1 LDGRAKP
8 MKEKEISN
16 DDFLK
21 ALKDSNN
28 LRIMNKVCSFYQNIL
43 SKDEL
48 HRCKLLALWKA
59 MCKFDPSCG
68 KKFTSYLYNSVK
80 WECQKDLYN
89 VNKYR
94 KGITYSD
101 SLFEYFD
108 RHDTDIVDTIEK
120 LPNKFSKV
128 IKQKFFHNMTM
139 EEIGTKNH
147 YSRET
152 ARRNVK
158 RGLEK
163 LREICKLNWHA

>member
-1 LDGRAKP
+1 
-8 MKEKEISN
+8 MQEKEINN
-16 DDFLK
+16 DEFLR
-21 ALKDSNN
+21 ALNDINN

-59 MCKFDPSCG
+59 MCRFNPSCG

-80 WECQKDLYN
+80 WECQKELYH
-89 VNKYR
+89 VNKHR
-94 KGITYSD
+94 KGITYTD

-108 RHDTDIVDTIEK
+108 RYDTDIIDAIEK
-120 LPNKFSKV
+120 LPSKFSKV
-128 IKQKFFHNMTM
+128 IKQKFFNSMTM
-139 EEIGTKNH
+139 EEIGLEND

-163 LREICKLNWHA
+163 LKEICKSSWRV

>member
-1 LDGRAKP
+1 
-8 MKEKEISN
+8 MKEKEIN
-16 DDFLK
+16 NEDFLE
-21 ALKDSNN
+21 ALKDINN
-28 LRIMNKVCSFYQNIL
+28 LKIMNKVCSFYQNIL
-43 SKDEL
+43 SQDEL

-80 WECQKDLYN
+80 WECQKELYC

-94 KGITYSD
+94 RGSSYSD
-101 SLFEYFD
+101 SLFECFD
-108 RHDTDIVDTIEK
+108 RYDTDIIDAIEK
-120 LPNKFSKV
+120 LPNKLSKV
-128 IKQKFFHNMTM
+128 IKQKFFDSMTM
-139 EEIGTKNH
+139 EEIGLKNH

-163 LREICKLNWHA
+163 LKEICKSSWRV